1 MDDTS
6 LVIPFDQYVLFKL
19 LSIAQDNT
27 IRVTQGQL
35 ATLFN
40 YNPQFQISKL
50 ASMFDNVTLKHMYI
64 SYADSDDSLGPF
76 TQELLHTD
84 MFSKYPAPFLLMV
97 ACYLEITAFNW
108 ACANQ
113 PVLLNNFSHYDIV
126 RIRHNLNVL
135 ASWCGKHTDY
145 LAFINKLRQLDVDLG
160 FLETK
165 YSYVLNHYGYEQ

>member
-35 ATLFN
+35 ATLSD

-64 SYADSDDSLGPF
+64 S
-76 TQELLHTD
+76 
-84 MFSKYPAPFLLMV
+84 
-97 ACYLEITAFNW
+97 
-108 ACANQ
+108 
-113 PVLLNNFSHYDIV
+113 
-126 RIRHNLNVL
+126 
-135 ASWCGKHTDY
+135 
-145 LAFINKLRQLDVDLG
+145 
-160 FLETK
+160 
-165 YSYVLNHYGYEQ
+165 